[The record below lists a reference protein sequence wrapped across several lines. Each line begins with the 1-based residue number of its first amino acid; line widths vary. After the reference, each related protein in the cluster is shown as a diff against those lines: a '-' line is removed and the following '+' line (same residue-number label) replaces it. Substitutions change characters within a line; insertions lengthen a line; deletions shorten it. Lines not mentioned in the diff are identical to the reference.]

1 MRGGLEQLILKFEFF
16 IFMNILS
23 LKEYPII
30 VELLDSNE
38 KVVKIKYL
46 TDELDDCIF
55 ENINPGDYN
64 LRLIHDKNEN
74 YKWDSG
80 NYLNKIKPEETIHSL
95 DKIKI
100 RANWVIRE
108 KI

>member
-1 MRGGLEQLILKFEFF
+1 MK
-16 IFMNILS
+16 
-23 LKEYPII
+23 KYPII
-30 VELLDSNE
+30 VELLDTKEQIIQS
-38 KVVKIKYL
+38 KYIKSQF
-46 TDELDDCIF
+46 DECIF

-74 YKWDSG
+74 HKWDSG
-80 NYLNKIKPEETIHSL
+80 NYLNKIKPEETIHSSE
-95 DKIKI
+95 KIKI

>member
-1 MRGGLEQLILKFEFF
+1 MLIVDIETLK
-16 IFMNILS
+16 
-23 LKEYPII
+23 KYQII
-30 VELLDSNE
+30 VELLDTKE
-38 KVVKIKYL
+38 KIIQSKYIKSQF
-46 TDELDDCIF
+46 EECIF

-80 NYLNKIKPEETIHSL
+80 NYLNKIKPEETIHSSE
-95 DKIKI
+95 KIKI

-108 KI
+108 KV